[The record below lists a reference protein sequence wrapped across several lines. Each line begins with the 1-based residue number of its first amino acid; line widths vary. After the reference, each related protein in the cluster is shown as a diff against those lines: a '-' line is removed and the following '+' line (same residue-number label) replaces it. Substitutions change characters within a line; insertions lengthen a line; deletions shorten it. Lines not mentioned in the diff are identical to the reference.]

1 MSSGRVLV
9 VESDAD
15 ARDRIGS
22 WLEDDGYDVTGCP
35 GPTRPDYT
43 CVGSRTQRCPLAEEA
58 DVVVL
63 DLALEGDVATEGT
76 PASALLMYYTWASKK
91 VVALEH
97 GGEHTRDEEDVI
109 FRGWPPE
116 RASLLDA
123 VRRFADPRGVAPEQ
137 APRSDDEDMD

>member
-1 MSSGRVLV
+1 MSPTRVLV

-22 WLEDDGYDVTGCP
+22 SLEDEGYDVIGCP

-43 CVGSRTQRCPLAEEA
+43 CVGSRTQQCPLAEDA

-63 DLALEGDVATEGT
+63 DLELKGDVAMEGT
-76 PASALLMYYTWASKK
+76 PANALLLYYTWASKK

-97 GGEHTRDEEDVI
+97 GGEHARDEDDVI
-109 FRGWPPE
+109 FRRWPPE
-116 RASLLDA
+116 RSLLDA
-123 VRRFADPRGVAPEQ
+123 VRRFTEPVVSVLESEP
-137 APRSDDEDMD
+137 PLDDEDMD